1 MSEVKSTY
9 VYSDRLSL
17 LFCNH
22 TSFYFLK
29 ATSKSA
35 AYSRCDWLN
44 SSYGDLIL
52 PTEFEFGGMGIS
64 RRCEI
69 GSIVPWGYFQEDSK
83 SGIDPPLFLEI
94 RRFAGGWLAVALG
107 AVLWLVLLTSRI
119 HSSVDDLNI
128 SLWKLSK
135 LIHNFCIANVLLP
148 SDLIETMTSVSVI
161 LKHVPT
167 FDFDTL
173 SSDQ

>member
-1 MSEVKSTY
+1 
-9 VYSDRLSL
+9 
-17 LFCNH
+17 
-22 TSFYFLK
+22 
-29 ATSKSA
+29 
-35 AYSRCDWLN
+35 
-44 SSYGDLIL
+44 
-52 PTEFEFGGMGIS
+52 MGIS

-83 SGIDPPLFLEI
+83 SGIDPPFFLEI